1 MDHHSGYYIM
11 FMMFMT
17 VCKLDGKVHQAL
29 PTLWWH
35 CPGCFDWLQFIWG
48 RSCRRLPQLSSWQ
61 IMAILPFS
69 ALMFSLLATLIA
81 ACTAFSHIHCLLL
94 CRHSAVPHTPCW
106 YVIPIIRCTSCR
118 SSIIHQTI
126 ISSRASFCF
135 LFFFLFLFFVPS
147 SSSLFCSLCSQFF
160 LLPQLPAF
168 FAFELSRG
176 SEVVK

>member
-35 CPGCFDWLQFIWG
+35 CPGCFDGLQFIWG

-69 ALMFSLLATLIA
+69 ALMFCLLATLIA

-94 CRHSAVPHTPCW
+94 CDSAVPHTPCW

-135 LFFFLFLFFVPS
+135 FLFFCFCFLFLHLLLYF
-147 SSSLFCSLCSQFF
+147 SLFSQFC

-176 SEVVK
+176 SDGVK